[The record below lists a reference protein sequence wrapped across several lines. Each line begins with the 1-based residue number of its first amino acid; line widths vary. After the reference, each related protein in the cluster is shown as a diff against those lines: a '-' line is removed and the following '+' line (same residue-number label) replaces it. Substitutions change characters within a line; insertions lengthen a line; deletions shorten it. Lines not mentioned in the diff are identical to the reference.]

1 MGYELGKIEGVEY
14 NNGQEPRLWSTE
26 LPGVVE
32 LSSTSYKLCDLVQV
46 ITILSLSFPSVKLEI
61 VKSSNLIQLL

>member
-1 MGYELGKIEGVEY
+1 MVRSPDFGALSC
-14 NNGQEPRLWSTE
+14 RR
-26 LPGVVE
+26 VVE
-32 LSSTSYKLCDLVQV
+32 LSSTSYELCDLMHI